1 MAGRTRAGDSDGPS
15 VVVLAAG
22 AGSRFGGP
30 KQLAEVG
37 PAGEAIMDVVVR
49 RAAAAGFA
57 RAVIVVAP
65 EMVADVRD
73 HVAARGAAGIPIE
86 VVVQRSV
93 PGRAKPLG
101 TAAAVVAA
109 DAAIDGTFVV
119 VNGDDVYPADAFALI
134 ADHLRNAPADEHA
147 LVAFR
152 VARTL
157 TSDRPVSRAAIEIG
171 AQSQLLAVREGTV
184 VRGQEGLRFETATS
198 VQPLADDMPVSM
210 NMWGFR
216 DSVLGAF
223 ADAVDEFVA
232 SDRAGEVLLPDV
244 VTALVRSGAVM
255 RVLVSEGT
263 CIGVTHPEDVVA
275 VRNALS

>member
-1 MAGRTRAGDSDGPS
+1 DPEGPS

-93 PGRAKPLG
+93 AGRAKPLG

-109 DAAIDGTFVV
+109 DAVIDGTFVV

-152 VARTL
+152 VAKTL
-157 TSDRPVSRAAIEIG
+157 MSDRPVSRAAIEIG

-244 VTALVRSGAVM
+244 VTALVRSGAVV